1 MRIKSAVA
9 AVLLAGPALAT
20 EPLTAIDW
28 LNKPQPRSQLPGTV
42 LLEPPVTG
50 TAALPQVSVTPLEA
64 LRPPAG
70 LVPASATG
78 LPTDLWRG
86 SDAGDISQLIRT
98 VPVRRSPAMQALLFT
113 LLLSETRAPE
123 DGGDQILLA
132 RQIGRASCR
141 ERVCLLV

>member
-28 LNKPQPRSQLPGTV
+28 LNKPQPRSELPGTV

-98 VPVRRSPAMQALLFT
+98 VPVRRSPGDAGAAVYPLVVGNPRT
-113 LLLSETRAPE
+113 
-123 DGGDQILLA
+123 GGRWRPDPA
-132 RQIGRASCR
+132 GPA
-141 ERVCLLV
+141 